1 MNGTKTWRDS
11 VRKVADAFAH
21 CFCVGFRDKL
31 ARTSRRS
38 CKQMRIRSCFLLV
51 LSLGLGTTS
60 AEVLW
65 YGGDS
70 IGGPNGGFINNTRVP
85 GVGFSFSVLDDFVV
99 PGDPWHVTALFSNN
113 SGSSQTPPPITEAT
127 WSVRIGASPNDRGH
141 ILFSGVSP
149 ASASPTGRVEGLEY
163 QIVVSDLSFNLAPG
177 IYFMQVSPVA
187 SVPNYYI
194 GISDGTNA
202 IGISGPSGL
211 LLESFETDPPRIGS
225 AGRSG
230 TGSASMG

>member
-1 MNGTKTWRDS
+1 
-11 VRKVADAFAH
+11 
-21 CFCVGFRDKL
+21 
-31 ARTSRRS
+31 
-38 CKQMRIRSCFLLV
+38 MRIRSCFLLV

-99 PGDPWHVTALFSNN
+99 SGDPWHVTALFSNN

-163 QIVVSDLSFNLAPG
+163 QIMVRFVIQSGAWDLLHAGKSSCVCTELLHWDFRRYECNRY
-177 IYFMQVSPVA
+177 IRPVR
-187 SVPNYYI
+187 
-194 GISDGTNA
+194 
-202 IGISGPSGL
+202 PSA
-211 LLESFETDPPRIGS
+211 RIV
-225 AGRSG
+225 
-230 TGSASMG
+230 